1 MARTKNVSPAKKNT
15 LCAAILEGKRGNN
28 GYNKKETSS
37 HATMVGKAVKLQ
49 KSRKYR
55 PGTVALREIRRYQKS
70 TELLIKRLPFQRL
83 VKEIAQ
89 VYQRDL
95 RFQSGAVEALQV
107 IFFYNFLIN
116 LDNLIKFNNT
126 E

>member
-15 LCAAILEGKRGNN
+15 LCAAILEGKRGNTQ
-28 GYNKKETSS
+28 KETPK
-37 HATMVGKAVKLQ
+37 APRVGKSLTLQ
-49 KSRKYR
+49 PKRKYR

-89 VYQRDL
+89 EYQRDL
-95 RFQSGAVEALQV
+95 RFHSGAVGALQV
-107 IFFYNFLIN
+107 IFFFIFFS
-116 LDNLIKFNNT
+116 IFG
-126 E
+126 